1 LANCNAID
9 IARAG
14 VNIGIPII
22 AKIADLAAPDLSLD
36 KSLHIES
43 LTTPTLCGLALSI
56 DYPSWDMRYPDEI
69 AEAQRR
75 GYTASKCFNL
85 NGFAQEKAERYRI
98 KAAARASEEQD
109 RIAAAQ
115 GVADVQEWVAAAQRA
130 AKERG
135 IREEKARLAEARAAA
150 ERKESDS
157 EITAVSTGSAF
168 AITSSGHLLTNH
180 HVVEDCELVVV
191 HLFGKIFEETTVIAS
206 DKANDLSVLKADYT
220 PGDSFKNSTRNAGL
234 LEDIVLAGFPLSE
247 QLSSSVKVTKGVV
260 SSLAGMKNDYS

>member
-1 LANCNAID
+1 LQKDNTATPQICCKNFREYFYKMPIKFRGKTANAFAAIFPCLILANCNAID

-115 GVADVQEWVAAAQRA
+115 GVADVQE
-130 AKERG
+130 
-135 IREEKARLAEARAAA
+135 
-150 ERKESDS
+150 
-157 EITAVSTGSAF
+157 
-168 AITSSGHLLTNH
+168 
-180 HVVEDCELVVV
+180 
-191 HLFGKIFEETTVIAS
+191 
-206 DKANDLSVLKADYT
+206 
-220 PGDSFKNSTRNAGL
+220 
-234 LEDIVLAGFPLSE
+234 
-247 QLSSSVKVTKGVV
+247 
-260 SSLAGMKNDYS
+260 